1 MKRMYD
7 AILCCPDEVRRDKIV
22 GMLSSYHIGL
32 LDKISPGMVVHPG
45 RGGAFQQASRLSKL
59 AMECVGFPGL
69 GEGTEIE
76 VMALAGKKFKLNERP
91 GKIRDMMRMMRG
103 VDDRRAK
110 MTTVMVLTF
119 PSGRQKHVKG
129 ELGGWIVERARKYSW
144 GDVFIP
150 DSFSVPMGKLSEGVQ
165 EGISSLRKAAT
176 KMNGVLRQYAA

>member
-1 MKRMYD
+1 
-7 AILCCPDEVRRDKIV
+7 
-22 GMLSSYHIGL
+22 
-32 LDKISPGMVVHPG
+32 
-45 RGGAFQQASRLSKL
+45 
-59 AMECVGFPGL
+59 
-69 GEGTEIE
+69 
-76 VMALAGKKFKLNERP
+76 MALAGKKFKLNERP